1 MKLHTFNLV
10 LTLFFSERGTVKS
23 YIFFPALSD
32 EERLL
37 PSRKMIVEELPEC
50 NREVL
55 RYLLQFLQR
64 VNELRFYVLIVI
76 KLKRKGFLLFC
87 KIVVL
92 QTLLQN
98 KTKMIPEYC
107 FTRIYADFELIHKD
121 VCDPIKYVR

>member
-92 QTLLQN
+92 QTLTKQN
-98 KTKMIPEYC
+98 KND
-107 FTRIYADFELIHKD
+107 TRILFHEDLCGF
-121 VCDPIKYVR
+121 

>member
-1 MKLHTFNLV
+1 
-10 LTLFFSERGTVKS
+10 
-23 YIFFPALSD
+23 
-32 EERLL
+32 
-37 PSRKMIVEELPEC
+37 MIVEELPEC

-87 KIVVL
+87 KIVL

-98 KTKMIPEYC
+98 KTKMTPEYC
-107 FTRIYADFELIHKD
+107 FMRIYADFELIHKG
-121 VCDPIKYVR
+121 VYDPIKYVR